1 MAILIE
7 QTSRDVPLQRTPIG
21 PERTQV
27 VVRPGDS
34 FRFVDE
40 SGQAVRVPRLQV
52 RRLDNSLIID
62 GFPGGQVVELN
73 NFFGACRPGA
83 ECTVALEGLGAPP
96 GTLITEETPPVSALA
111 DGSFLLYA
119 AVPGESL
126 AAAALPL
133 AVAGQASGPSAGVIG
148 ALGGGLLLAAAAG
161 AAGGGGGDDGP
172 VVDTTPPA
180 APIVTSRG
188 LSNDRTPVI
197 TGEAEAGA
205 RITLRIDLNG
215 NGVFSDTVDATWSTV
230 VDADGRWSVDLGSA
244 PQFGALPPSGL
255 LDNVEYGL
263 LVQATDAA
271 ANVSPSTRT
280 SITVDA
286 TPPAVPTIAIVE
298 TDDVVNAAERADGV
312 TITGTAEAGSA
323 VTVTWG
329 ATAIA
334 TTATAAG
341 TYVATFAANQV
352 PPDGLT
358 SVQAVSADAAGN
370 SSSQTRAVSIDA
382 TPPAAPTITSA
393 AVTNLTRPVVGGF
406 AEAGSTVTLVVDAAN
421 NGTADATYVTTATT
435 AGTWSVDLA
444 TATPVAGSLGAG
456 FVNGSTNGLSV
467 RAVDAAANASAIT
480 AATVR
485 IDTSIPSGPVIAA
498 IEGDNIVNIAEAADG
513 VIVSGTV
520 GEAGRPVT
528 VTWGAVSQT
537 VTAVGT
543 AWSASFA
550 AGQVP
555 PTGVST
561 LRASFVNAA
570 GTTSAETT
578 RDVTIDLVA
587 PAGPTIGDNVSA
599 ATATGPITYT
609 FTFAEPVT
617 GFAAGDVQITNGTAG
632 TFSGSGASYTLVVN
646 PTPDSVGTVT
656 VAVAAGSATDVAGNA
671 TTTTTSATQDFNV
684 SVPPTLTSITDNA
697 PGLASGPVTFTFNWS
712 EPVTGFSLADIA
724 VTGAGAGTLG
734 ALNGSGATYTLVYTP
749 AAASSGTLGL
759 SVGPGAVVDAQGN
772 LSTGTVSV
780 TQGYNTDTVSPTL
793 VSITDPV
800 VGVANGPVTFTFLW
814 SEAVTGFTATDIVAS
829 GAGAGTFGAL
839 SGSGTTYTYTF
850 TPAAGSTGNLGLSVG
865 PGVVLDQNGNA
876 NTGTVATSQ
885 AYDLAAPT
893 LTGISDNAPGAAN
906 GPVTFTF
913 VFSEAV
919 TGFDIADIVLGG
931 AGAGT
936 FSPLTGSGT
945 TYALTFTPASG
956 SNGTLTLGVGPGVV
970 VDAAGNPNTGTVSTS
985 QAYVD
990 DSVAPTLLSIT
1001 DPVSGPTNGTVT
1013 FTFNWSEPVTGFTL
1027 SDILVTGA
1035 SGGAV
1040 LGGFTTVNASTYTAS
1055 YSPAAGTAGTLGLSV
1070 ANTAGQVTDLAGN
1083 PYTGTTSTTQ
1093 VYDRVAPTITI
1104 TDSIPGDTPTNQPV
1118 TFTFTTSEPVTD
1130 FTALDVN
1137 VSPGGTITTPFAQ
1150 VTATTYTLT
1159 ATPPPGDLASF
1170 TVSVGAG
1177 TFTDAAGNPNALGAT
1192 RQQAYDTLPPTQ
1204 TVTASSLLDNGPAPA
1219 NAGPNVPILPG
1230 GTTTDATP
1238 RLTLTLSAVLGTGE
1252 SVLLQRD
1259 GGTVATFTSG
1269 ASLAYQEPA
1278 ALGAGTYTYTASIRD
1293 SLGNTATLDLT
1304 PSVAGNGYVFTL

>member
-444 TATPVAGSLGAG
+444 TATPVAGSLPVGG
-456 FVNGSTNGLSV
+456 LVNGSTNGLSAS
-467 RAVDAAANASAIT
+467 AVDAAANASAIT
-480 AATVR
+480 TQTVR
-485 IDTSIPSGPVIAA
+485 IDTSIPAGPVIAA

-513 VIVSGTV
+513 VVVSGTI

-528 VTWGAVSQT
+528 VTWGAVAQT
-537 VTAVGT
+537 VTAVGLN
-543 AWSASFA
+543 WSASFA

-555 PTGVST
+555 PTGTST

-570 GTTSAETT
+570 GTPSAETT
-578 RDVTIDLVA
+578 RDVTVDLVA
-587 PAGPTIGDNVSA
+587 PAGPTVSDNVA
-599 ATATGPITYT
+599 GPTATGPVTFT
-609 FTFAEPVT
+609 FTFAEPL
-617 GFAAGDVQITNGTAG
+617 AAGSFTSADVLVAGGTAG
-632 TFSGSGASYTLVVN
+632 AFAGTGASYTLLVT
-646 PTPDSVGTVT
+646 PTPDVTGTITVT
-656 VAVAAGSATDVAGNA
+656 VPAGTATDVAGNPTA
-671 TTTTTSATQDFNV
+671 T
-684 SVPPTLTSITDNA
+684 
-697 PGLASGPVTFTFNWS
+697 
-712 EPVTGFSLADIA
+712 
-724 VTGAGAGTLG
+724 AGAGSQDFDSRVAPTVTITGQG
-734 ALNGSGATYTLVYTP
+734 AS
-749 AAASSGTLGL
+749 
-759 SVGPGAVVDAQGN
+759 AV
-772 LSTGTVSV
+772 
-780 TQGYNTDTVSPTL
+780 
-793 VSITDPV
+793 
-800 VGVANGPVTFTFLW
+800 NGPVTFTFTFSEPVTGFTAADIVAPGVTVGPVTTLSTSVYTAVLTPPAGAVGTFTVGVAAAAATDLAGNPSVVATTVTQPYDTLAPTLVITDLEPGTATGPVTFTFTF
-814 SEAVTGFTATDIVAS
+814 SEAVTGFTAADITTTATVS
-829 GAGAGTFGAL
+829 GFTAVSTSVYTAVLTPPA
-839 SGSGTTYTYTF
+839 GSGTYTVGVAASAALDLAGNASVAAATVSQPF
-850 TPAAGSTGNLGLSVG
+850 TPG
-865 PGVVLDQNGNA
+865 D
-876 NTGTVATSQ
+876 
-885 AYDLAAPT
+885 
-893 LTGISDNAPGAAN
+893 
-906 GPVTFTF
+906 VT
-913 VFSEAV
+913 
-919 TGFDIADIVLGG
+919 
-931 AGAGT
+931 
-936 FSPLTGSGT
+936 P
-945 TYALTFTPASG
+945 
-956 SNGTLTLGVGPGVV
+956 
-970 VDAAGNPNTGTVSTS
+970 
-985 QAYVD
+985 
-990 DSVAPTLLSIT
+990 PTLLSIT
-1001 DPVSGPTNGTVT
+1001 DDAPAATNGTVT
-1013 FTFNWSEPVTGFTL
+1013 FTFNWSEPVTGFAL
-1027 SDILVTGA
+1027 GDITVSGA

-1040 LGGFTTVNASTYTAS
+1040 LGGFLQVNPSTYTAS
-1055 YSPAAGTAGTLGLSV
+1055 YSPVLGTAGTLNLTVGPGVVTDAALN
-1070 ANTAGQVTDLAGN
+1070 ANT
-1083 PYTGTTSTTQ
+1083 GTVSHSQ
-1093 VYDRVAPTITI
+1093 VYDRIAPTVTI
-1104 TDSIPGDTPTNQPV
+1104 TDSIPGNTPTNQPV

-1130 FTALDVN
+1130 FTALDVI
-1137 VSPGGTITTPFAQ
+1137 VSPIGTITTPFAQ
-1150 VTATTYTLT
+1150 VTATTFTLT
-1159 ATPPPGDLASF
+1159 ATPPPGDLASL

-1177 TFTDAAGNPNALGAT
+1177 AFTDVTGNPNTLGAT
-1192 RQQAYDTLPPTQ
+1192 HQQAYDTLAPTQ
-1204 TVTASSLLDNGPAPA
+1204 TITASNLVDNGPAPA
-1219 NAGPNVPILPG
+1219 NAGPNVTILPG
-1230 GTTTDATP
+1230 TSTTDTTP
-1238 RLTLTLSAVLGTGE
+1238 RLTLTLSSVLLAGE
-1252 SVLLQRD
+1252 SVLLQRNGAD
-1259 GGTVATFTSG
+1259 VDTFTPG
-1269 ASLAYQEPA
+1269 EALAFQEPA
-1278 ALGAGTYTYTASIRD
+1278 ELAPGTYTYTASIRD
-1293 SLGNTATLDLT
+1293 SLGNAATLDLT
-1304 PSVAGNGYVFTL
+1304 PSVAGNGYVFTI